1 MGMTFTPN
9 ACGNDT
15 DNGVSPQGVQD
26 FKETS
31 RRKTENGFTYGGS
44 R

>member
-1 MGMTFTPN
+1 MEAALSTN

-15 DNGVSPQGVQD
+15 DDGVSSQGVQD
-26 FKETS
+26 FKETMG
-31 RRKTENGFTYGGS
+31 RKTENGFTYGGS